1 MSKNSIIKADGHE
14 VALRKIN
21 EDDYISLTDMAKD
34 FGGNDQIK
42 NWIRTRQTIE
52 YLATWESMK
61 NPDFNMV
68 GFHHVKNEM
77 VSERFI
83 ISPTQWVE
91 RTNAKGIVAKS
102 GRYGGGT
109 FAHVDIAFEFGSWLS
124 PQFKFYLYTE
134 FQRLKKNESNAY
146 NLEWNVKRV
155 LVKSNYKLHTDAIKD
170 FILPAMNVAKDKEF
184 IVYANEADLLN
195 VAVFGYTAKAWKEA
209 NPALALSNANPRDYA
224 SINELAV
231 LSSLEGMHS
240 MLIQQGID
248 KQNRFAL
255 LKKMASEQLKALDK
269 LDLMKA
275 IKKQNDTTFIDQDTE
290 VNEKKNSKDLAEKA
304 NFGQLL
310 GAVTKAGKPE

>member
-1 MSKNSIIKADGHE
+1 MSKNSILKVDGHE
-14 VALRKIN
+14 VALTRIN
-21 EDDYISLTDMAKD
+21 EDDYISLTDMARD

-52 YLATWESMK
+52 YLATWETIK

-68 GFHHVKNEM
+68 GFHHVKDEM
-77 VSERFI
+77 TSERFI

-155 LVKSNYKLHTDAIKD
+155 LSKSNYKLHTDAIKD
-170 FILPAMNVAKDKEF
+170 YIIPTMNVSKDKEW

-195 VAVFGYTAKAWKEA
+195 VAVFGYTAKSWKEA
-209 NPALALSNANPRDYA
+209 NPSLALSNANPRDYA

-231 LSSLEGMHS
+231 LSSLEGIHS
-240 MLIQQGID
+240 MLIQQGMD
-248 KQNRFAL
+248 KGNRFAI
-255 LKKMASEQLKALDK
+255 LKKMATDQLASLSK
-269 LDLMKA
+269 LDLVKA
-275 IKKQNDTTFIDQDTE
+275 IKRQNETTYLLD
-290 VNEKKNSKDLAEKA
+290 EKKDESNSFDKDLK
-304 NFGQLL
+304 GLL
-310 GAVTKAGKPE
+310 NVPPPQKDEEGK